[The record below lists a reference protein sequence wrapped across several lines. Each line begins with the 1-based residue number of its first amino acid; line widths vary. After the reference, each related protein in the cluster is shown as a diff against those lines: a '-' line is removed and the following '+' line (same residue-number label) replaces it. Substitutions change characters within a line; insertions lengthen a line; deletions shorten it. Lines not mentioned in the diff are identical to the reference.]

1 MVALFR
7 HAWKFRILSQEE
19 TIHYIMATS
28 LASIDNYIG
37 VWKKKKQHDAPRP
50 FTAIK
55 HLHDTSLINGEKTLR
70 SSIIFNIVDNLYALS
85 FIESKVALY
94 Y

>member
-19 TIHYIMATS
+19 TIHYITATS

-37 VWKKKKQHDAPRP
+37 VWRKKKQHDAPRP
-50 FTAIK
+50 FTAIR
-55 HLHDTSLINGEKTLR
+55 HLHGKSLIKGDKTLR
-70 SSIIFNIVDNLYALS
+70 SRTI
-85 FIESKVALY
+85 
-94 Y
+94 

>member
-19 TIHYIMATS
+19 TIHYITATS

-37 VWKKKKQHDAPRP
+37 VWRKKQQHDAPRP
-50 FTAIK
+50 FTAIR
-55 HLHDTSLINGEKTLR
+55 HLYDTSLPKGDQTLR
-70 SSIIFNIVDNLYALS
+70 SSIIFNIVNNLIL
-85 FIESKVALY
+85 
-94 Y
+94 